1 VIVNANDE
9 TVIQHC
15 LIKLVDEKV
24 KGVAFRQMHFGAGGP
39 MNFVRRIADVL
50 ARP

>member
-9 TVIQHC
+9 SVIQHC

-24 KGVAFRQMHFGAGGP
+24 KGVAFRQMHFDRGP